1 HRFRGGICPE
11 IRATPPPEL
20 DRSVFE
26 ISQTCR
32 GRGPVCSLQG
42 VFEVQNV
49 GTADASNS
57 QLRFYLS
64 SDAKLDG
71 SDRLIG
77 KVAVGELR
85 EDESKTR
92 ILNAELAGSASGLFV
107 IAFVDAGSDLQE
119 PDEINNVVVFGPI
132 P

>member
-1 HRFRGGICPE
+1 MLKIGATFRPDLTGSWS
-11 IRATPPPEL
+11 EL
-20 DRSVFE
+20 
-26 ISQTCR
+26 SQTCR
-32 GRGPVCSLQG
+32 ARGPVCRLQG
-42 VFEVQNV
+42 IFEVQNV

-57 QLRFYLS
+57 QVRFYLS